1 MAWIDCMRWRR
12 AATVVRGIGWT
23 AAGLVFFAAAGAT
36 FAMES
41 TDTLTIA
48 LFGVM
53 SLVILGAAHL
63 IGWWIDKRGDR
74 LVTR

>member
-1 MAWIDCMRWRR
+1 MRWRR